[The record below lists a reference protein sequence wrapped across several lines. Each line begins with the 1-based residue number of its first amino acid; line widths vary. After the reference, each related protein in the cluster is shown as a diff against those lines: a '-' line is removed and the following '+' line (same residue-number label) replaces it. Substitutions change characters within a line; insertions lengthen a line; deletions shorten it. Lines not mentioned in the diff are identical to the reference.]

1 VPSGGDWLHEVK
13 FDGYRV
19 QIHKAGKDVVI
30 FSRNGHDFTM
40 RFNTIAYLLRELP
53 AKTAIV
59 DGEIVASSAAGV
71 PDFAKLHGR
80 AADSLHLWCFDLL
93 AINGREWRPYG
104 LEKRQARLDALLT
117 RFDCPA
123 VLMSK
128 SFDDGQALLRIAEK
142 HKLEGI
148 VSKRR
153 EASYRSGPC
162 RDWRKIKTPAWK
174 AANRESLA
182 LIELG
187 PGKLGPFS
195 LLGPRPDLVR
205 GQYLRPTTT
214 SAPSEPTS
222 SECS

>member
-1 VPSGGDWLHEVK
+1 MPSGGDWLHEVK

-30 FSRNGHDFTM
+30 FSRNGHDFTT
-40 RFNTIAYLLRELP
+40 RFADIAYLLRGLP
-53 AKTAIV
+53 AKIAIL

-71 PDFAKLHGR
+71 PDFAKLHRR

-93 AINGREWRPYG
+93 ELNGKDRRAQP
-104 LEKRQARLDALLT
+104 LVKRQERLDTLLV

-142 HKLEGI
+142 HRLEGI

-153 EASYRSGPC
+153 EAPYRSGPC
-162 RDWRKIKTPAWK
+162 RDWRKVKTATWRE
-174 AANRESLA
+174 ANRERWRLFDQS
-182 LIELG
+182 
-187 PGKLGPFS
+187 
-195 LLGPRPDLVR
+195 
-205 GQYLRPTTT
+205 
-214 SAPSEPTS
+214 
-222 SECS
+222 